1 MNKTYSCCMVLIA
14 FFVSSLAHAFSDS
27 YVTDW
32 AQKTLI
38 ETLTV
43 SYLTTPEETEAT
55 QKKYSLAAWEP
66 MSAFFNKELI
76 VIDQQKLSTHPKPLT
91 EPTITKLTKCISDQC
106 WRVNQSFNI
115 PELHMNIDFSLLL
128 VTASPGGYS
137 PFLIQSV
144 DMNVHR
150 Y

>member
-1 MNKTYSCCMVLIA
+1 MVLFSLFIA
-14 FFVSSLAHAFSDS
+14 FLAHASSDS

-32 AQKTLI
+32 AQKTLL

-43 SYLTTPEETEAT
+43 SYLTTPEETEAI
-55 QKKYSLAAWEP
+55 QRKYSQAAWEP
-66 MSAFFNKELI
+66 MSAFFNKEI
-76 VIDQQKLSTHPKPLT
+76 IMIDQQKMTIHPKPLT
-91 EPTITKLTKCISDQC
+91 KPTVTKLTNCISDQC

-115 PELHMNIDFSLLL
+115 PELHMNVDFSLL
-128 VTASPGGYS
+128 VVGASPASDS

-144 DMNVHR
+144 DVNVHH